1 MNRPEPFIFT
11 SNRKATDEDDV
22 FHYVSYIWFKGN
34 IYEIDG
40 LREGPI
46 LISENVS
53 YGEWVN
59 KVKPAILDRINLYAN
74 NEIKFNLLALV
85 PNKRNKLA
93 EQKQEQLKRKAY
105 ISMLLGVEDK
115 NETEDK
121 EVILIFFEDFE
132 IEKKKFLLINL

>member
-1 MNRPEPFIFT
+1 
-11 SNRKATDEDDV
+11 
-22 FHYVSYIWFKGN
+22 
-34 IYEIDG
+34 

-53 YGEWVN
+53 YSDWVS

-85 PNKRNKLA
+85 PDKRNKLA

-105 ISMLLGVEDK
+105 ISRLLGSEVK
-115 NETEDK
+115 SGNEDK
-121 EVILIFFEDFE
+121 EVIYVYYKL
-132 IEKKKFLLINL
+132 